1 MTRFGDW
8 ISIALG
14 AAMLTM
20 AAAVPVHADDK
31 SDRSKAAEILRKRLE
46 GDVDSGRLQK
56 RQRLAPANLAKDQTL
71 LTSPIDTPDDADAG
85 TPSEGLTLLQRMGQS
100 LPDLP
105 APRPFDGKIDDA
117 YGAYQRG
124 LYLAALNIALPKAQ
138 LGDPAAQTLVAEL
151 MNNGLG
157 VRRNP
162 TDAVFWYEQAARAG
176 DANAQYK
183 YALMLLTGENVKQDK
198 KAADAMMRKAA
209 EGGNREAQFNVA
221 QLLTAESPGEN
232 GLKAALP
239 FYEKAALQGV
249 PDAQYAVSQLY
260 YHMDLPREKRTQ
272 ARDWLIK
279 SALAGYDTAQY
290 DLAVWLI
297 NGVGGERNYDEGFR
311 WMRIAA
317 NRGHVAA
324 QNKLAKL
331 YVNAI
336 GTRPDPIEA
345 TKWYV
350 VSRKAGLADLELE
363 DFFLGIDDA
372 TQKEG
377 VARADAFMARQG

>member
-1 MTRFGDW
+1 MIRFADW
-8 ISIALG
+8 ISVVLST
-14 AAMLTM
+14 AMVL
-20 AAAVPVHADDK
+20 AAASVAVHADDK
-31 SDRSKAAEILRKRLE
+31 ADRTKAAEILRKRLE
-46 GDVDSGRLQK
+46 GDVDSGKLQK
-56 RQRLAPANLAKDQTL
+56 RTRLAPANLTKDQTL
-71 LTSPIDTPDDADAG
+71 FPSPVDDPSQEK
-85 TPSEGLTLLQRMGQS
+85 PSEGLTLLQRMGQS

-105 APRPFDGKIDDA
+105 AQKPFGGKVDEA

-138 LGDPAAQTLVAEL
+138 LGDAAAQTLVAEL

-162 TDAVFWYEQAARAG
+162 ADATFWYEQAAKAG

-183 YALMLLTGENVKQDK
+183 YALMLLTGENNVKKDK
-198 KAADAMMRKAA
+198 KAADVMMRKAA
-209 EGGNREAQFNVA
+209 EGGNARAQFNIAQILVA
-221 QLLTAESPGEN
+221 ATPGEK
-232 GLKAALP
+232 GLKEALP
-239 FYEKAALQGV
+239 YYEKAALQGV

-260 YHMDLPREKRTQ
+260 YQMDLPREKRMES
-272 ARDWLIK
+272 RDWLLK
-279 SALAGYDTAQY
+279 AALGGYDTAQY
-290 DLAVWLI
+290 DMAMWLI
-297 NGVGGERNYDEGFR
+297 NGVAGERNFEEGFR

-350 VSRKAGLADLELE
+350 LSRKAGLADLELE
-363 DFFLGIDDA
+363 DFFLGIDEQ

-377 VARADAFMARQG
+377 VARADAFLAHRG

>member
-1 MTRFGDW
+1 MSKIGDW
-8 ISIALG
+8 ISVIL
-14 AAMLTM
+14 
-20 AAAVPVHADDK
+20 AAAIAGTAAVAPVRADDAA
-31 SDRSKAAEILRKRLE
+31 DRAKASEILRKRLE
-46 GDVDSGRLQK
+46 GNADSGKLQK
-56 RQRLAPANLAKDQTL
+56 SQRLGPANLGKDQTL
-71 LTSPIDTPDDADAG
+71 LASPIDDPKANSGDS
-85 TPSEGLTLLQRMGQS
+85 SEGITLLQRMGQS

-105 APRPFDGKIDDA
+105 AQKPYAGKVDDA
-117 YGAYQRG
+117 YGAFQRG
-124 LYLAALNIALPKAQ
+124 LYLSALNIALPKAQ

-162 TDAVFWYEQAARAG
+162 ADATFWYEQAAKAG

-183 YALMLLTGENVKQDK
+183 YALMLLTGDNVKQDR
-198 KAADAMMRKAA
+198 KAADVMMRKAA
-209 EGGNREAQFNVA
+209 EGGNREAQFNIA
-221 QLLTAESPGEN
+221 QILVAESPGEK

-239 FYEKAALQGV
+239 YYEKAALQGL

-260 YHMDLPREKRTQ
+260 YHMDLPREKRLQ
-272 ARDWLIK
+272 SRDWLTK
-279 SALAGYDTAQY
+279 AALGGYDTAQY
-290 DLAVWLI
+290 DLATWLI
-297 NGVGGERNYDEGFR
+297 NGVAGERNYEDGFR

-350 VSRKAGLADLELE
+350 ISRKAGFADLELE
-363 DFFLGIDDA
+363 DFFLGIDDK

-377 VARADAFMARQG
+377 LARADAYMGGQG

>member
-1 MTRFGDW
+1 MRRFPTVLP
-8 ISIALG
+8 ILF
-14 AAMLTM
+14 L
-20 AAAVPVHADDK
+20 AAATLAPAGTVHADDK
-31 SDRSKAAEILRKRLE
+31 AKAAEILRKRIE
-46 GDVDSGRLQK
+46 GDVDSGKLQK
-56 RQRLAPANLAKDQTL
+56 KQRLSPDVGSKDQTL
-71 LTSPIDTPDDADAG
+71 FRAPTEEPTAE
-85 TPSEGLTLLQRMGQS
+85 TPSGGITLLQRMGQS

-105 APRPFDGKIDDA
+105 PARPYTGKVDEA

-124 LYLAALNIALPKAQ
+124 LYLEALQIALPKAQ
-138 LGDPAAQTLVAEL
+138 LGDAAAQTLVAEL

-162 TDAVFWYEQAARAG
+162 ADATFWYEQAAKSG

-183 YALMLLTGENVKQDK
+183 YSLMLLAGENVKRNREAADTMML
-198 KAADAMMRKAA
+198 KAAD
-209 EGGNREAQFNVA
+209 GGNPQAEFNIA
-221 QLLTAESPGEN
+221 QLLSAKTPGAK
-232 GLKAALP
+232 GLEQALP
-239 FYEKAALQGV
+239 YYEKSALKGV

-260 YHMDLPREKRTQ
+260 YHMDLPREKRQ
-272 ARDWLIK
+272 QSRDWLTRA
-279 SALAGYDTAQY
+279 ALAGYDTAQY
-290 DLAVWLI
+290 DLALWLI
-297 NGVGGERNYDEGFR
+297 NGIGGERDFVEGFR

-336 GTRPDPIEA
+336 GTRPDEIEA

-350 VSRKAGLADLELE
+350 LSRKAGFKDLELE
-363 DFFLGIDDA
+363 DFFLGIDEK

-377 VARADAFMARQG
+377 IARAEAFAARRG

>member
-1 MTRFGDW
+1 MRRFGDW
-8 ISIALG
+8 ISIVLG
-14 AAMLTM
+14 GVVILAAS
-20 AAAVPVHADDK
+20 AAAHGQEKPN
-31 SDRSKAAEILRKRLE
+31 AAEILRKRLE
-46 GDVDSGRLQK
+46 GDVDSGKLQK
-56 RQRLAPANLAKDQTL
+56 GERLPPANLTKDQT
-71 LTSPIDTPDDADAG
+71 IFATPNESSEKDK
-85 TPSEGLTLLQRMGQS
+85 PSEGLTLLERMGQS

-105 APRPFDGKIDDA
+105 PAKPFTGKVDEA
-117 YGAYQRG
+117 YGAFQRG
-124 LYLAALNIALPKAQ
+124 LYLSALNIALPRAQ
-138 LGDPAAQTLVAEL
+138 LGDAASQTLVAEL
-151 MNNGLG
+151 LNNGLG

-162 TDAVFWYEQAARAG
+162 ADAAFWYEQAARAG

-209 EGGNREAQFNVA
+209 EGGSREAQFNVA
-221 QLLTAESPGEN
+221 QLLVAANPGEK
-232 GLKAALP
+232 GLQEALP

-249 PDAQYAVSQLY
+249 PDAQYALSQLY
-260 YHMDLPREKRTQ
+260 YHMDLPREKRQQ
-272 ARDWLIK
+272 ARDWLLK
-279 SALAGYDTAQY
+279 AALAGYDTAQY
-290 DLAVWLI
+290 DIALWLI
-297 NGVGGERNYDEGFR
+297 NGIGGERDYEAGFR

-336 GTRPDPIEA
+336 GTGPDPIEA

-350 VSRKAGLADLELE
+350 LSRKAGMADLELE
-363 DFFLGIDDA
+363 DFFLGIDDK

-377 VARADAFMARQG
+377 IARAEAFISRHG

>member
-8 ISIALG
+8 VCAFLG
-14 AAMLTM
+14 TAMIV
-20 AAAVPVHADDK
+20 AAATVPVHADDK
-31 SDRSKAAEILRKRLE
+31 ADKAKAAEILRKRLE
-46 GDVDSGRLQK
+46 GDVDSGKLQK
-56 RQRLAPANLAKDQTL
+56 GTRLTPDVTKDQTL
-71 LTSPIDTPDDADAG
+71 LASPVEGAEQE

-105 APRPFDGKIDDA
+105 AAKPYTGKIDPA

-124 LYLAALNIALPKAQ
+124 MYLEALNIALPKAQ
-138 LGDPAAQTLVAEL
+138 LGDAAAQTLVAEL

-162 TDAVFWYEQAARAG
+162 ADASFWYEQAARAG

-183 YALMLLTGENVKQDK
+183 YALMLLTGENNVKQDRK
-198 KAADAMMRKAA
+198 SSDAMMRKAA
-209 EGGNREAQFNVA
+209 DGGNREAQFNIA
-221 QLLTAESPGEN
+221 QLLTAKTPGLD
-232 GLKAALP
+232 GLKQALP
-239 FYEKAALQGV
+239 YYEKAALQGV

-260 YHMDLPREKRTQ
+260 YHMDLPREKRQ
-272 ARDWLIK
+272 ESRDWLRK
-279 SALAGYDTAQY
+279 AALAGYDTAQY
-290 DLAVWLI
+290 DLAMWLI
-297 NGVGGERNYDEGFR
+297 NGVGGERSFEDGFR

-350 VSRKAGLADLELE
+350 LSRKAGLADLELE
-363 DFFLGIDDA
+363 DFFLGIDEE

-377 VARADAFMARQG
+377 IARAEAFSAGRG

>member
-1 MTRFGDW
+1 MQRPRDW

-14 AAMLTM
+14 CAIAM
-20 AAAVPVHADDK
+20 AVTAPVLAQDK
-31 SDRSKAAEILRKRLE
+31 DVDKAKAAEILRKRLE
-46 GDVDSGRLQK
+46 GDVESGRLVK
-56 RQRLAPANLAKDQTL
+56 GERLTPGKLDKDQTL
-71 LTSPIDTPDDADAG
+71 FATPTDDP
-85 TPSEGLTLLQRMGQS
+85 TRERPSEGLTLLQRMGQG

-105 APRPFDGKIDDA
+105 AQKPFKGKVDEA

-124 LYLAALNIALPKAQ
+124 LYLSALNIALPAAQ
-138 LGDPAAQTLVAEL
+138 LGDSAAQTLVAEL

-162 TDAVFWYEQAARAG
+162 TDAAFWYEQAAQAG

-183 YALMLLTGENVKQDK
+183 YAVMLLTGDGVKADK
-198 KAADAMMRKAA
+198 KSSEELMRKAA
-209 EGGNREAQFNVA
+209 DGGSREAQFNIA
-221 QLLTAESPGEN
+221 QLLVAKSPGEK
-232 GLKAALP
+232 GLKEALP
-239 FYEKAALQGV
+239 YYEKAALHGV

-260 YHMDLPREKRTQ
+260 YHMDLPREKRMES
-272 ARDWLIK
+272 RDWLLR
-279 SALAGYDTAQY
+279 AAQAGYDTAQY
-290 DLAVWLI
+290 DMAMWLI
-297 NGVGGERNYDEGFR
+297 NGIAGERNYEEGFR

-336 GTRPDPIEA
+336 GTKPDPIEA

-350 VSRKAGLADLELE
+350 LSRKAGLADLELE

-377 VARADAFMARQG
+377 IARADAFLAGRG

>member
-1 MTRFGDW
+1 MIRFGDW
-8 ISIALG
+8 IFVALS
-14 AAMLTM
+14 AAMI

-31 SDRSKAAEILRKRLE
+31 VDKAKAAEILRKRLE
-46 GDVDSGRLQK
+46 GDVDSGKLQK
-56 RQRLAPANLAKDQTL
+56 RTRLTPSNLTKDQTL
-71 LTSPIDTPDDADAG
+71 FTSPVDDPKVEK
-85 TPSEGLTLLQRMGQS
+85 PSEGLTLLQRMGQS

-105 APRPFDGKIDDA
+105 AAKPYTGNIDDA

-124 LYLAALNIALPKAQ
+124 LYLSAMNMALPKAQ
-138 LGDPAAQTLVAEL
+138 LGDAAAQTLVAEL

-162 TDAVFWYEQAARAG
+162 ADATFWYEQAAKAG

-183 YALMLLTGENVKQDK
+183 YALMLLTGDNVKQDK

-209 EGGNREAQFNVA
+209 DGGSREAQFNIA
-221 QLLTAESPGEN
+221 QLLVAESPGEK
-232 GLKAALP
+232 GLKQALP
-239 FYEKAALQGV
+239 YYEKAALQGV

-260 YHMDLPREKRTQ
+260 YQMDLPREKRMES
-272 ARDWLIK
+272 RDWLLRA
-279 SALAGYDTAQY
+279 ALAGYDTAQY
-290 DLAVWLI
+290 DMAMWLI
-297 NGVGGERNYDEGFR
+297 NGVAGERNFEEGFR

-350 VSRKAGLADLELE
+350 ISRKAGLADLELE
-363 DFFLGIDDA
+363 DFFLGIDEE

-377 VARADAFMARQG
+377 VARADAYMAQRG